1 MTRIHRSIL
10 AATLI
15 FAAPQI
21 SHAGS
26 MRCGGNIISP
36 GITQQELLEACG
48 QPVSRRGG
56 DWLYKKR
63 GSISMVVTISGGIVT
78 FIRDEDE
85 SDAFGHPYGDRP

>member
-1 MTRIHRSIL
+1 
-10 AATLI
+10 
-15 FAAPQI
+15 
-21 SHAGS
+21 

-48 QPVSRRGG
+48 NPTSRRGG

-63 GSISMVVTISGGIVT
+63 GNISMVVTIAGGVVT
-78 FIRDEDE
+78 FIREEDE